1 MAPAS
6 KVLALALA
14 AACAG
19 SASAASL
26 AIPGWAYGLLPRNSN
41 QDPAVVTELPPGIN
55 TFDFQSNI
63 YFIRWCACVCAAMRC
78 ERCAWMRRR

>member
-6 KVLALALA
+6 KLLALALA

-19 SASAASL
+19 SASAANM
-26 AIPGWAYGLLPRNSN
+26 AIPSWAYGLLPRGSN
-41 QDPAVVTELPPGIN
+41 QDPAVVIELPPGVN

-63 YFIRWCACVCAAMRC
+63 YFIRWCAFLGLSYVCAAMRWQ
-78 ERCAWMRRR
+78 RCA